1 MNRRQLTFQ
10 TCTQGWCWCTP
21 PRSERTARPAALL
34 PPGGGGG
41 QVPSPPPPHPAPFR
55 QLIGSNASA
64 SGAPGALSP
73 RGATGRALVGG
84 DFGCLPPLHPPPPQR
99 IIPSGHANEGT
110 PRGEGGGG
118 SWPRGGRGPGE
129 GRRRA
134 RLGDPD
140 RDVDLKDF
148 RDGLGRRRQ
157 AAWHLPRHR
166 GPCHPGVPR
175 VWSPGLDERAHVHS
189 SSSTSGSSC
198 ALQPAAVGKPGAAA
212 A

>member
-55 QLIGSNASA
+55 QLIGSDASA

-84 DFGCLPPLHPPPPQR
+84 DFGCLPPLHPPPRSESSQVVMLMRVPR
-99 IIPSGHANEGT
+99 VVKAGEGVGLEAAAA
-110 PRGEGGGG
+110 RGRGGGG
-118 SWPRGGRGPGE
+118 HDWAIRI
-129 GRRRA
+129 A
-134 RLGDPD
+134 M
-140 RDVDLKDF
+140 
-148 RDGLGRRRQ
+148 
-157 AAWHLPRHR
+157 
-166 GPCHPGVPR
+166 
-175 VWSPGLDERAHVHS
+175 
-189 SSSTSGSSC
+189 ST
-198 ALQPAAVGKPGAAA
+198 
-212 A
+212 